1 MVQYTFKDIEVF
13 LLDDDLFQWAK
24 SGFADNGFDIES
36 YKLQHPGCEERIELA
51 IAVIRSMKVV
61 EDTESTS
68 QAYKMQS
75 FNRMMN
81 KLHSQDIKSVQP
93 HRTHSYRKVIAYVA
107 SIVAF
112 LLLCLGSYYWISTFK
127 VQEEVELTADMID
140 SLSRSDQVQ
149 VLLDGKQAV
158 GLDKNNAEME
168 P

>member
-81 KLHSQDIKSVQP
+81 KLHSQDIKSV
-93 HRTHSYRKVIAYVA
+93 
-107 SIVAF
+107 
-112 LLLCLGSYYWISTFK
+112 
-127 VQEEVELTADMID
+127 
-140 SLSRSDQVQ
+140 
-149 VLLDGKQAV
+149 
-158 GLDKNNAEME
+158 
-168 P
+168 

>member
-36 YKLQHPGCEERIELA
+36 YKLQHSGCEERIELA

-93 HRTHSYRKVIAYVA
+93 HRTHSYRKVCGKYCRF
-107 SIVAF
+107 STSLF
-112 LLLCLGSYYWISTFK
+112 GLLL
-127 VQEEVELTADMID
+127 
-140 SLSRSDQVQ
+140 
-149 VLLDGKQAV
+149 LDF
-158 GLDKNNAEME
+158 NF
-168 P
+168 

>member
-93 HRTHSYRKVIAYVA
+93 HRTHPYRRVIAYVA
-107 SIVAF
+107 SIAAF
-112 LLLCLGSYYWISTFK
+112 LLICLG
-127 VQEEVELTADMID
+127 
-140 SLSRSDQVQ
+140 
-149 VLLDGKQAV
+149 
-158 GLDKNNAEME
+158 

>member
-107 SIVAF
+107 SIAEF
-112 LLLCLGSYYWISTFK
+112 LHHRMGSYY
-127 VQEEVELTADMID
+127 
-140 SLSRSDQVQ
+140 
-149 VLLDGKQAV
+149 
-158 GLDKNNAEME
+158 
-168 P
+168 